1 MAKIDALLA
10 DYAAYH
16 ETKGNVACHFAG
28 IPLIVFGILS
38 MLAAVSLGSS
48 GTGFSF
54 TLADALVVAAGI
66 YYLMLD
72 VRLALAMIA
81 AAALLD
87 ALARAAGSAW
97 IGLAAFVA
105 GWIFQA
111 IGHARYEKKAPAF
124 LKNALHLL
132 IGPIFLLNEVL
143 HVRALGAESR
153 A

>member
-16 ETKGNVACHFAG
+16 ATKGNVACHFAG

-38 MLAAVSLGSS
+38 MLGAVRLGTF
-48 GTGFSF
+48 GTGFEW
-54 TLADALVVAAGI
+54 TLAEALVVVSAF
-66 YYLMLD
+66 YYLTLE
-72 VRLALAMIA
+72 VRLALAMLA

-87 ALARAAGSAW
+87 ALGRFVGNPW
-97 IGLAAFVA
+97 IGLAAFLV
-105 GWIFQA
+105 GWVFQA

-124 LKNALHLL
+124 LKNAVHLL
-132 IGPIFLLNEVL
+132 VGPIFLLNEVL
-143 HVRALGAESR
+143 HVRPVPAEAR